1 MLNYQ
6 SHARL
11 LTVLFSVLFVAL
23 AIKPRYRDDWLLEN
37 LLLLPTVL
45 VLIWGYRH
53 HIFSRVS
60 HTLIFIFL
68 CLHEIGAHYTYS
80 EVPYDEWWLTL
91 TGNGFNDMFGWK
103 RNHFDRLVH
112 FLYGL
117 LVAYP
122 VREVFLRV
130 ARVRG
135 FWAYFLPLEFTMAT
149 SGFFE
154 MVEWGAALVAG
165 KELGQAYLGTQ
176 GDIWDAQKDML
187 LASVGAL
194 IAMLITAFINGRCQ
208 RDFAQEW
215 SRSLQVREKRRGRQK
230 APVKT

>member
-1 MLNYQ
+1 MLNYRN
-6 SHARL
+6 HARL
-11 LTVLFSVLFVAL
+11 LTVLFAILAIAL
-23 AIKPRYRDDWLLEN
+23 AIKPKYRDDWLLEN
-37 LLLLPTVL
+37 LLLLPVML
-45 VLIWGYRH
+45 VLWWGYRH
-53 HIFSRVS
+53 KLFSRVS
-60 HTLIFIFL
+60 HTLIFSFL

-80 EVPYDEWWLTL
+80 KVPYDEWWLAL
-91 TGNGFNDMFGWK
+91 TGHGFNDMFGWK

-117 LVAYP
+117 LIAYP

-149 SGFFE
+149 SGLFE
-154 MVEWGAALVAG
+154 LIEWGAALVAG
-165 KELGQAYLGTQ
+165 QELGAAYLGSQ

-187 LASVGAL
+187 LAAIGAV
-194 IAMLITAFINGRCQ
+194 IAMLITAFINGRAE

-215 SRSLQVREKRRGRQK
+215 SRSLLVARLRKPK
-230 APVKT
+230 KP